1 MEIITTF
8 LNRRRALLA
17 FAAVLV
23 LLTPGIVRG
32 QSSASSAGSVTD
44 VRPAVPHAESDE
56 YRIGPGDVLSISVT
70 EAPEMGGKFRISET
84 GSLEIGVLHAP
95 IQAEGKTPAE
105 ISSAVRQAL
114 IDSNQLRNPT
124 VNTFVDEYHGRT
136 VTVLGAV
143 NKPSVYPLQRRTD
156 VLDAIAMA
164 GGLLP
169 NAGST
174 VTVVRGAASAE
185 ASGTVVGSVAIVNLA
200 QLQKGRDTAAN
211 IEVRKGD
218 VISVNSA
225 EVVYV
230 VGAVTKPGGFVMPD
244 PSSGMSVIQALAMAE
259 GFTSLAAT
267 HRGLIIRQ
275 SMSDLGRSTIPV
287 DISQFLA
294 GKEVDVRLAP
304 NDILYIPE
312 SGAKRSLKAAGDVA
326 IALVNGIATY
336 GVGYRLGVLK

>member
-1 MEIITTF
+1 MEMTDTF
-8 LNRRRALLA
+8 VNRRPAAPA
-17 FAAVLV
+17 FAAA
-23 LLTPGIVRG
+23 LLLLIPGVVRG

-44 VRPAVPHAESDE
+44 IRPAAAHVETDE
-56 YRIGPGDVLSISVT
+56 YRVGPGDILSISVT
-70 EAPEMGGKFRISET
+70 DAPEMGGKFRVSEA
-84 GSLEIGVLHAP
+84 GSLEMGILAAP

-105 ISSAVRQAL
+105 ISRSVRQAL

-124 VNTFVDEYHGRT
+124 VNTFIDEYHGRT

-143 NKPSVYPLQRRTD
+143 NKPSVYPLERRTN

-169 NAGST
+169 NAGSS
-174 VTVVRGAASAE
+174 VTVVRGPASAE
-185 ASGTVVGSVAIVNLA
+185 ASGTTVGSVAIVDLA
-200 QLQKGRDTAAN
+200 RLEKGRDSTAN

-218 VISVNSA
+218 VINVNSA

-244 PSSGMSVIQALAMAE
+244 PSSGMSVVQALAMAE

-275 SMSDLGRSTIPV
+275 STSEASRSMIPV

-294 GKEVDVRLAP
+294 GKEADVRLAP
-304 NDILYIPE
+304 NDILFVPE
-312 SGAKRSLKAAGDVA
+312 SGAKRSLKVAGDVA

-336 GVGYRLGVLK
+336 GVGYRLGTIQ